1 MLDKWEGSVEQ
12 NGVESPFLTLC
23 KEVILPMASSTHPLQ
38 VMVSDPGQVEPA
50 TPSAPSGT
58 DGEKPE
64 APDHIRL
71 TDTGNSRTSSI
82 RLSGII
88 PPALLFNRDLDI
100 VWQNNA
106 AIDQIWHNVV
116 DANNGNPTTG
126 IFDLIFSAPFKQQAA
141 NFSDLL
147 EFFLNHVKGLLSE
160 NELKQHMA
168 SMPTEQRDNLSSVN
182 GHMSEPGL
190 QSDLYGGHLNLLL
203 TSGRQKT
210 FAVVAFNCGEGRL
223 LIFEPAT
230 DVAPADRRP
239 ARQRVADRFVRIR
252 QQPNPIETSYYLLAA
267 QISQASMLR
276 AEMLAEDHWRLINT
290 LWQRCL
296 RSVEHCGGILGQHV
310 EHGFVAYFL
319 PGQNLETEAMNAI
332 GCALEVKAEAIE
344 LGRQWKIRN
353 DWLRDIDLNIGLHFE
368 KAYVGTLPA
377 SSGDIL
383 TSFGEG
389 LRVATALCHLT
400 DDGRIW
406 ATKPVIS
413 RMPTAKRKTLRFG
426 IMRTGADHQKHFM
439 RNGFAAIG
447 SMCDLKRPDGP
458 FGSFEDELKYLPI
471 TQIFDL
477 SGTVE

>member
-1 MLDKWEGSVEQ
+1 MLDKWERSVEQ
-12 NGVESPFLTLC
+12 NGVESPFLTLR

-38 VMVSDPGQVEPA
+38 VMVSDPGPVEPA
-50 TPSAPSGT
+50 TPSAPGKT
-58 DGEKPE
+58 DGENPE
-64 APDHIRL
+64 VSKRIRL
-71 TDTGNSRTSSI
+71 TDPRNSRTSSI

-106 AIDQIWHNVV
+106 AIDQIWHNAI
-116 DANNGNPTTG
+116 DANTGNPTPG
-126 IFDLIFSAPFKQQAA
+126 IFDLIFSTPFKQQAA
-141 NFSDLL
+141 NFSGVL
-147 EFFLNHVKGLLSE
+147 EFFLNHVRGLLSK
-160 NELKQHMA
+160 NELKQRMA
-168 SMPTEQRDNLSSVN
+168 GMPAEQRDSLSAVY
-182 GHMSEPGL
+182 GHMLEPSL

-203 TSGRQKT
+203 TNGRRKT

-223 LIFEPAT
+223 LIFEPAA
-230 DVAPADRRP
+230 DVAPADRRS
-239 ARQRVADRFVRIR
+239 ACERAADRFERIR
-252 QQPNPIETSYYLLAA
+252 QQPNPIETSCYLLAA

-276 AEMLAEDHWRLINT
+276 AEMLVEDHWRLINA
-290 LWQRCL
+290 LCQRCL
-296 RSVEHCGGILGQHV
+296 RSVEHFGGIFGQHV

-319 PGQNLETEAMNAI
+319 PDHNIETEAINAI
-332 GCALEVKAEAIE
+332 ECALEIKAEAVE

-413 RMPTAKRKTLRFG
+413 RIPTAKSKTLRFG
-426 IMRTGADHQKHFM
+426 IMRTGDNNKKHFM

-447 SMCDLKRPDGP
+447 SMCGLERPNGP

-471 TQIFDL
+471 TQIYDL
-477 SGTVE
+477 SGTAE